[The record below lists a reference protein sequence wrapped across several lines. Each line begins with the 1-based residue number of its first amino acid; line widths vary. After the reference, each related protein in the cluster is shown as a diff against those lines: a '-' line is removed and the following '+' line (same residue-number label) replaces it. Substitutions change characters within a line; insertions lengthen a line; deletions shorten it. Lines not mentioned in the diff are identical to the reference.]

1 MAPTSRASRRPL
13 LDGAGAAS
21 PLENMFRTSFNPVDN
36 MINRRSLLTRVA
48 ACAFGILISSST
60 AWAQQP
66 SLPFKIF
73 DSHTHFVS
81 ADQQKYPI
89 RKDLPPLQHEQEMR
103 EYQMQNPTTAQRVFG
118 LWDANGVEAGVAVQ
132 YRSTYNLDNSYVV
145 DTAAA
150 YPERVRGVVI
160 LDPSD
165 EATPAT
171 LRKWVKEKG
180 ISGIRTI
187 GGKNAGGEYPLLD
200 SPAALRTWTV
210 ANELGIAVVLMT
222 TPVYRADAGALERIA
237 ALAARFPNVRF
248 VLDHLGWPA
257 AEGAPGFGF
266 TPAHLALRSRP
277 NVYFKF
283 TTLNLQALA
292 TANVP
297 ATDFVR
303 FAVSTFGAY
312 RMMWGSDFGN
322 TKREYADLV
331 KAAVDAT
338 AKLTP
343 VEQRQMLHDT
353 ALAVFTPGGRLP
365 MAPSTAMLDRVAIE
379 NQLITYL
386 YRLDHGMTD
395 QLSGFY
401 SPDGIMDVENVGLL
415 KGRAAVADFYSKRST
430 TRMTRHV
437 MTNLHV
443 QFVGDGLAQ
452 TTHTVLY
459 YASDNASTTQAIPL
473 GVAEF
478 TNYVVR
484 SADGE
489 WQIAYRKASPVF
501 GWRPPVKAAQN

>member
-1 MAPTSRASRRPL
+1 
-13 LDGAGAAS
+13 
-21 PLENMFRTSFNPVDN
+21 

-48 ACAFGILISSST
+48 AGAIGILISSST

-103 EYQMQNPTTAQRVFG
+103 EYQMQNPTTSQRVFG

-171 LRKWVKEKG
+171 LRRWVKEKG

-237 ALAARFPNVRF
+237 ANESL
-248 VLDHLGWPA
+248 PA
-257 AEGAPGFGF
+257 AF
-266 TPAHLALRSRP
+266 
-277 NVYFKF
+277 
-283 TTLNLQALA
+283 
-292 TANVP
+292 
-297 ATDFVR
+297 
-303 FAVSTFGAY
+303 
-312 RMMWGSDFGN
+312 
-322 TKREYADLV
+322 
-331 KAAVDAT
+331 
-338 AKLTP
+338 
-343 VEQRQMLHDT
+343 
-353 ALAVFTPGGRLP
+353 
-365 MAPSTAMLDRVAIE
+365 
-379 NQLITYL
+379 
-386 YRLDHGMTD
+386 
-395 QLSGFY
+395 
-401 SPDGIMDVENVGLL
+401 
-415 KGRAAVADFYSKRST
+415 
-430 TRMTRHV
+430 
-437 MTNLHV
+437 
-443 QFVGDGLAQ
+443 
-452 TTHTVLY
+452 
-459 YASDNASTTQAIPL
+459 ASTTSARTIATRAL
-473 GVAEF
+473 MSGVKPRRIIAQSRIGSVFCVPVTRMVIIVSSNDSAKARMAPPIMALERF
-478 TNYVVR
+478 GRTMRQKVCQRVAPR
-484 SADGE
+484 S
-489 WQIAYRKASPVF
+489 
-501 GWRPPVKAAQN
+501 